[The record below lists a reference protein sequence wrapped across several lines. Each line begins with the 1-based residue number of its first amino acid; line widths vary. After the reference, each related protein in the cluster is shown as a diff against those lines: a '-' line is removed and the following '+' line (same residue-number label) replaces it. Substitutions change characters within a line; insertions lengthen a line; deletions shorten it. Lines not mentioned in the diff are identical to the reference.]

1 MGKQRGGHR
10 RIRMSVPFAICLAGH
25 PNLFHFT
32 SFCFTD
38 VGVLVGGT
46 QMHLFVLRKWLVW
59 VQKRHVQS
67 PQASRKPCLPPAR
80 SWPEA
85 PAGWRHKEGPVLV
98 GVRSPAA
105 AASRRAGEVRLA
117 QRGPSVGWTRPRR
130 GGQSALLPR
139 SMQTPRKK
147 PPRRN
152 MQSNV
157 GPTTWAPWPSRV
169 DT

>member
-10 RIRMSVPFAICLAGH
+10 RIRMSVPFAWRVILTFFIS
-25 PNLFHFT
+25 PRFVSLM
-32 SFCFTD
+32 

-80 SWPEA
+80 SWPGA
-85 PAGWRHKEGPVLV
+85 PAGWRHREGPVLV

-130 GGQSALLPR
+130 GGQSALLPH

-169 DT
+169 NT

>member
-10 RIRMSVPFAICLAGH
+10 RIRMSVPFAWWVILTFFIS
-25 PNLFHFT
+25 PRFVSLM
-32 SFCFTD
+32 

-59 VQKRHVQS
+59 VQRRHVQS
-67 PQASRKPCLPPAR
+67 PQSSRKPCLPPAR
-80 SWPEA
+80 SWPGA
-85 PAGWRHKEGPVLV
+85 PAGWRHREGPVLV

-130 GGQSALLPR
+130 GGQSALLPC

-169 DT
+169 NT